1 MKSYKIFV
9 VVAALMGAL
18 GISAGAARAQ
28 GPATPIETV
37 APIVVGPVISAVTK
51 PLHAKGNSWLRAE
64 VVHFDSNSIVV
75 REQGNDMA
83 IHTLTYTAEL
93 QSKMQ
98 ALAGRG
104 GYQYGDRVKILLQS
118 TQTGELV
125 ALKIHGKPSKPL

>member
-9 VVAALMGAL
+9 VVAALMGTL
-18 GISAGAARAQ
+18 GLSARSARAQ

-51 PLHAKGNSWLRAE
+51 QHHANGSWLRAE
-64 VVHFDSNSIVV
+64 VVHFDANSIVV

-83 IHTLTYTAEL
+83 IHTFNFTPEL
-93 QSKMQ
+93 QGKMQ

>member
-1 MKSYKIFV
+1 MKNYKILV
-9 VVAALMGAL
+9 VTVALVGAL
-18 GISAGAARAQ
+18 GVSAGAARAQ

-37 APIVVGPVISAVTK
+37 APILVGPVISAVTK
-51 PLHAKGNSWLRAE
+51 PLRANGTWLRAE
-64 VVHFDSNSIVV
+64 VVHFDANSIVV